1 MKNRLTLIAA
11 VVLIAGVAM
20 TVFHGCG
27 SSASDSTTT
36 SSSSS
41 TVTVKG
47 AGS

>member
-1 MKNRLTLIAA
+1 MQNRLTLIAA

-27 SSASDSTTT
+27 GSSSDSTTST
-36 SSSSS
+36 STSH